1 MGGDETG
8 LFYSHYLLAVF
19 QCPLTVHSVT
29 EEVRW
34 KVELGVRPEI
44 CRDSLVVG
52 SRRGIR
58 MYVTVLT
65 CISFLY

>member
-1 MGGDETG
+1 M
-8 LFYSHYLLAVF
+8 YI
-19 QCPLTVHSVT
+19 SVT
-29 EEVRW
+29 EEVSW

-58 MYVTVLT
+58 MYVTVLI
-65 CISFLY
+65 CIFILGLFQCTTEKKKMNCRC